1 MSDPGPPPE
10 QRWYQGAPWAAPDQP
25 QQHGYPPQQ
34 GCPPEYPQQGTPQQG
49 PPQQGDP
56 QRYPQPGQPQAY
68 PQQAQS
74 DHPQATTP
82 PASAAVP
89 PVPQAPGE
97 PVAEPAA
104 PAFGQSPYGQGPAP
118 APAPATQGSY
128 GSFTFPAMARQRLE
142 PTAVA
147 SVVTS
152 PLGIVGLILG
162 LIGKR
167 RVRTKQRR
175 SPALAHTGIGL
186 SALFLIVWILV
197 GVVLVG
203 NGTVGRWLES
213 PQPGD
218 VQAARTVG
226 ASNVALGNCIE
237 FLPPG
242 QSVAEV
248 QLVPCAQPH
257 AAQAISV
264 HELDG
269 DFPGGQA
276 LAEKAES
283 TCAADVSALQT
294 SQPVTSWYFTPTE
307 EAWQEGTR
315 QYVCLARSG
324 SGTLEEDLVND

>member
-1 MSDPGPPPE
+1 P
-10 QRWYQGAPWAAPDQP
+10 
-25 QQHGYPPQQ
+25 HG
-34 GCPPEYPQQGTPQQG
+34 
-49 PPQQGDP
+49 
-56 QRYPQPGQPQAY
+56 YPQPGQPPQHGFPPAPPPAPGQPPQGV
-68 PQQAQS
+68 PQQK
-74 DHPQATTP
+74 PVNTP
-82 PASAAVP
+82 AAVP
-89 PVPQAPGE
+89 PVPQAPSE
-97 PVAEPAA
+97 SVAEPAA
-104 PAFGQSPYGQGPAP
+104 PAFGQSPYGQAPAP
-118 APAPATQGSY
+118 APAPSATQGSY

-152 PLGIVGLILG
+152 PLGIVGLVLG

-186 SALFLIVWILV
+186 SGFFLIVWILV
-197 GVVLVG
+197 AIVLVG

-264 HELDG
+264 HELD
-269 DFPGGQA
+269 
-276 LAEKAES
+276 
-283 TCAADVSALQT
+283 
-294 SQPVTSWYFTPTE
+294 
-307 EAWQEGTR
+307 
-315 QYVCLARSG
+315 
-324 SGTLEEDLVND
+324 

>member
-1 MSDPGPPPE
+1 G
-10 QRWYQGAPWAAPDQP
+10 QPD
-25 QQHGYPPQQ
+25 H
-34 GCPPEYPQQGTPQQG
+34 YPQQ
-49 PPQQGDP
+49 
-56 QRYPQPGQPQAY
+56 PQP
-68 PQQAQS
+68 

-89 PVPQAPGE
+89 PVPQAPTE
-97 PVAEPAA
+97 PVAGPAA
-104 PAFGQSPYGQGPAP
+104 PALGQSPYGRAPSAAPEPA
-118 APAPATQGSY
+118 ATQGSY

-152 PLGIVGLILG
+152 PLGIVGLVLG

-175 SPALAHTGIGL
+175 SPALAHTGIAL
-186 SALFLIVWILV
+186 SGFFLIVWILV
-197 GVVLVG
+197 GIVLVG

-276 LAEKAES
+276 LAERAKP
-283 TCAADVSALQT
+283 TCLAAASALRT
-294 SQPVTSWYFTPTE
+294 SQPGPSWSFTPTE
-307 EAWQEGTR
+307 KAGRKGTG
-315 QYVCLARSG
+315 QYACLTRAG
-324 SGTLEEDLVND
+324 SGPREEDLVKY

>member
-10 QRWYQGAPWAAPDQP
+10 QRGYQGAPGAAPAQP

-34 GCPPEYPQQGTPQQG
+34 GYPPEYPQQGYPQAHPQQG
-49 PPQQGDP
+49 
-56 QRYPQPGQPQAY
+56 QPDHY
-68 PQQAQS
+68 PQQPQP

-89 PVPQAPGE
+89 PVPPAPTE
-97 PVAEPAA
+97 PVAGPAA
-104 PAFGQSPYGQGPAP
+104 PAFGQSPYGRAPSAAPEPA
-118 APAPATQGSY
+118 ATQGSY
-128 GSFTFPAMARQRLE
+128 GSFTYPAMARQRLE

-152 PLGIVGLILG
+152 PLGIVGLVLG

-186 SALFLIVWILV
+186 SGFFLIVWILV
-197 GVVLVG
+197 AIVLVG

-264 HELDG
+264 HELD
-269 DFPGGQA
+269 
-276 LAEKAES
+276 
-283 TCAADVSALQT
+283 
-294 SQPVTSWYFTPTE
+294 
-307 EAWQEGTR
+307 
-315 QYVCLARSG
+315 
-324 SGTLEEDLVND
+324 